1 MSAASRIVPAVP
13 ADLGALE
20 AAYARI
26 AAPPGAA
33 EKTLLAQAFDDY
45 SADETP
51 ELGGDDLAVLLAGAW
66 RGAEAHKAGEPAR
79 ITEMDALVAY
89 LQILGRLTDAAHQ
102 TAAAEE

>member
-66 RGAEAHKAGEPAR
+66 RGAEARKAGEPAR
-79 ITEMDALVAY
+79 ITVGPLADA
-89 LQILGRLTDAAHQ
+89 
-102 TAAAEE
+102 

>member
-33 EKTLLAQAFDDY
+33 EKTLLKPLPA
-45 SADETP
+45 SRRGRP
-51 ELGGDDLAVLLAGAW
+51 EAGA
-66 RGAEAHKAGEPAR
+66 PTSAR
-79 ITEMDALVAY
+79 
-89 LQILGRLTDAAHQ
+89 R
-102 TAAAEE
+102 